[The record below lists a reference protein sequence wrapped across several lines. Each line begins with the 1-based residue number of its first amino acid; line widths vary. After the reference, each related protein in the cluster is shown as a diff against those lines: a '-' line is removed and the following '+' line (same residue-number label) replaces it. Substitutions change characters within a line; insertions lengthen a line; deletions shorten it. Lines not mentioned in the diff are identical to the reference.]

1 MARRSEID
9 FSRYS
14 DGDLIKMAEEIL
26 DARDENGEK
35 IGTKG
40 FQAYYKTDFDYS
52 QATYE
57 LEKRGYAKQWVK
69 VRNVPEAERET
80 KGEREVIDLTC
91 FMRVDTTRYE
101 ATFSKEFVKKLNKI
115 PEGIKK
121 NDRRSK
127 AIEAALTPLIDELL
141 RLRKMGMLVFREA
154 KVEKRSTTHEV

>member
-1 MARRSEID
+1 MARRTEID

-14 DGDLIKMAEEIL
+14 DKQLIEMVDEIL
-26 DARDENGEK
+26 TARYENGEK

-40 FQAYYKTDFDYS
+40 FQACYKTDFNYN

-57 LEKRGYAKQWVK
+57 LDQRGYAKQWVK
-69 VRNVPEAERET
+69 VRNVPEGEKET
-80 KGEREVIDLTC
+80 KGERQVIDLMC
-91 FMRVDTTRYE
+91 FKRGDTTRYE
-101 ATFSKEFVKKLNKI
+101 ATFSREFVKKLNKI

-127 AIEAALTPLIDELL
+127 AIEAALTPLVDELL
-141 RLRKMGMLVFREA
+141 RLRKMGMLVFRET